1 MRIIF
6 NWSRRKDDV
15 RLSSHNST
23 YTLRGPGEPILF
35 VEEKLPL
42 HKEVRAKIRALSF
55 ASGQVL
61 VGELQKQDL
70 SLSITG
76 SLEHEVT
83 GERAE
88 GETCS
93 SMRITQ
99 RYQ

>member
-1 MRIIF
+1 MM
-6 NWSRRKDDV
+6 SGLV
-15 RLSSHNST
+15 AT
-23 YTLRGPGEPILF
+23 TAPF

-70 SLSITG
+70 SLPITV

-83 GERAE
+83 GEGEE
-88 GETCS
+88 GETNRELQG
-93 SMRITQ
+93 MKEP
-99 RYQ
+99 

>member
-6 NWSRRKDDV
+6 NWSRSKDDV

-23 YTLRGPGEPILF
+23 YTLRGPRASIPF

-42 HKEVRAKIRALSF
+42 HNEVRAKIRALSL

-76 SLEHEVT
+76 SLEHDVT
-83 GERAE
+83 GERVE

-93 SMRITQ
+93 STRITQ
-99 RYQ
+99 RYH